1 MQCGDSPSPYSSGS
15 KVSPIGIVPAGVSQP
30 PSSIGGEGIS
40 GFLWWPIAVASAGA
54 AMLAC
59 CAFLAIAAYR
69 RRKRSKKD
77 PSAESS
83 DIVDSKDFPSGA
95 YAEDEIEESSSQPKL
110 SRSSPSKY
118 NFSTAGWVKADM
130 DDPEAGVVIPTG
142 LVSSHSI
149 LRSLQL
155 QAAAFRVTED
165 VLKDAP
171 AKESRTIVSEL
182 FHSRSKLLAWPGII
196 ISTVSLLAIMFC
208 PGKVPMYACSPF
220 SPTSL
225 NALAGEACLYITTQS
240 LTN

>member
-15 KVSPIGIVPAGVSQP
+15 KVSPLVTFPAGVSQP
-30 PSSIGGEGIS
+30 PSSVGGEGIS

-59 CAFLAIAAYR
+59 CDFLAIAAYR

-95 YAEDEIEESSSQPKL
+95 YAEDGIEESSQPKL
-110 SRSSPSKY
+110 SRSSLSQY
-118 NFSTAGWVKADM
+118 NFSTAGWVKAEN

-149 LRSLQL
+149 LRSLQS
-155 QAAAFRVTED
+155 QADAATAFRVTED
-165 VLKDAP
+165 VLKDVP
-171 AKESRTIVSEL
+171 AKENRKMVSEPWGENVQDPN
-182 FHSRSKLLAWPGII
+182 KLYAWPSII
-196 ISTVSLLAIMFC
+196 ISIAIFR
-208 PGKVPMYACSPF
+208 
-220 SPTSL
+220 
-225 NALAGEACLYITTQS
+225 
-240 LTN
+240 